1 MLRVG
6 IFEETGGFFLRRGRT
21 SAFEGNGEKFLF
33 AFRWTRQGN
42 KENTFCRRGNIKHL

>member
-21 SAFEGNGEKFLF
+21 LAFEGSGEKFLF
-33 AFRWTRQGN
+33 AFRWTRHSSR
-42 KENTFCRRGNIKHL
+42 E